1 MSLAATSASSSWHRG
16 IGVTGMAGVAG
27 IAVAGGGALA
37 LSGGNPLVPAAFVG
51 IALVAAIAAFPAF
64 AAYLWLVLAPLIV
77 GIARGDGVMVL
88 RPNEALLF
96 VLVAGVALRLGW
108 DYLRG
113 ELRLPP
119 FERLDLAM
127 ALLVLTGSLLPLLI
141 RYGRGLE
148 ISTDDVLYSFVFI
161 KYLLLYALF
170 RLTILSQAQVAT
182 ALKLILAAGAVVAL
196 VGLLQ
201 VSGQF
206 GVADL
211 LGRFYDSPFEGSSGA
226 SLLRGS
232 STLASSF
239 GLADTMAMCLA
250 MVLAWLAERN
260 RRLVWLMPAGAL
272 YVGGCIA
279 AGSFSGMIGL
289 AVVFV
294 AVGLLTRRLLTFSA
308 IALPAVAVGLAAVWP
323 VVAARLD
330 GFDSYQ
336 GLPHS
341 WIGRLANLQTFFW
354 PEVNSGI
361 NWLVGV
367 RPAARVAAP
376 EHWRQWV
383 YIESGHTWFLWV
395 GGVPLLI
402 AFLWFTWV
410 LLRDT
415 TRAEP
420 AAAWSATVARRSAF
434 AATMMI
440 FVLTLFDPHLTVR
453 GTADLFFP
461 LIALAVVPGRS
472 AIDNRSR
479 PP

>member
-1 MSLAATSASSSWHRG
+1 MTMSAAIPALPSRRG
-16 IGVTGMAGVAG
+16 IGALGVAAAAAIALLGGAALAVTGGSP
-27 IAVAGGGALA
+27 II
-37 LSGGNPLVPAAFVG
+37 PAAFIG
-51 IALVAAIAAFPAF
+51 LALLASIAAFPAL
-64 AAYLWLVLAPLIV
+64 AAYMWLVLAPLIV
-77 GIARGDGVMVL
+77 GIARGDGLMVL

-96 VLVAGVALRLGW
+96 LLVAGLGLNLGW
-108 DYLRG
+108 KFLRG
-113 ELRLPP
+113 ELQLPR
-119 FERLDLAM
+119 FQRLDTAM
-127 ALLVLTGSLLPLLI
+127 VLLVFTGSVLPLLV
-141 RYGRGLE
+141 RYGRGLDV
-148 ISTDDVLYSFVFI
+148 STDDVLYSFVFI
-161 KYLLLYALF
+161 KYLLLYAVF
-170 RLTILSQAQVAT
+170 RLTIVTQAQVAT
-182 ALKLILAAGAVVAL
+182 SLKLILAAGFVVAL
-196 VGLLQ
+196 IGLLQ

-211 LGRFYDSPFEGSSGA
+211 LGRFYDAPFEGSSGA

-250 MVLAWLAERN
+250 MALAWLAEKN
-260 RRLVWLMPAGAL
+260 RQLVWLLPAGAL

-289 AVVFV
+289 GVVFV
-294 AVGLLTRRLLTFSA
+294 TVGLMTGRLL
-308 IALPAVAVGLAAVWP
+308 ALAAVAVPAVAVALAAVWP

-354 PEVNSGI
+354 PEVTSGI

-376 EHWRQWV
+376 ERWREWV

-395 GGVPLLI
+395 GGLPLLV

-415 TRAEP
+415 ARREP
-420 AAAWSATVARRSAF
+420 GAAWSATVARRSAF
-434 AATMMI
+434 AATLMI

-461 LIALAVVPGRS
+461 LIALAIVPG
-472 AIDNRSR
+472 ASR
-479 PP
+479 PATGARP